1 MGAFWI
7 LDLGLGRHFDP
18 RNAFHLY
25 CRAQDI
31 ERRVKTTGGGFDVA
45 RELQAAFDA
54 CPERQA
60 FEEQA
65 AAAAAAPKRKAAP
78 KQSLK
83 AIKQSL
89 KAITAKCIVAGGST
103 RSGKRFRAD

>member
-31 ERRVKTTGGGFDVA
+31 ERRVRTTGGGFDVA

-65 AAAAAAPKRKAAP
+65 AAAAAALKRKAAP
-78 KQSLK
+78 KQ
-83 AIKQSL
+83 